1 MNVRKYLPADAAA
14 VKQIWSTVLPDSSY
28 YNQPTFALERKLAV
42 DDLIFVAEQDG
53 QLIGTVMAGYD
64 GHRGWLYS
72 VAVLPSH
79 RRYGAGAKLVQAA
92 LLALVDIG
100 CVKVNLQV
108 RMDNEA
114 VTAFYESLGFSVEP
128 RINMGLKLNPA
139 DIRSGQLECVAT

>member
-1 MNVRKYLPADAAA
+1 M
-14 VKQIWSTVLPDSSY
+14 LPDSSS

-42 DDLIFVAEQDG
+42 DDLIFVAGQDG
-53 QLIGTVMAGYD
+53 QLTGTVMAGYD

-92 LLALVDIG
+92 LAALVDIG

-108 RMDNEA
+108 RLDNEA
-114 VTAFYESLGFSVEP
+114 VTAFYESLGFAAEP
-128 RINMGLKLNPA
+128 RINMGLKLNPV
-139 DIRSGQLECVAT
+139 DIRSGQPGCVAT